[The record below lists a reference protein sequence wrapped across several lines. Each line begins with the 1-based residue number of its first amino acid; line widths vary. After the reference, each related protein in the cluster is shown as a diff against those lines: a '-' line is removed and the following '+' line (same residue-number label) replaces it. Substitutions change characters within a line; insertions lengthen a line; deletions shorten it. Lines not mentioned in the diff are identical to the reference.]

1 MTAPAPSLQ
10 HTLLAEAAE
19 LFQPLELL
27 ESAGAIVELLE
38 ELGWDFPA
46 PQFPATFPSIV
57 GEVEDVVEALQ
68 ELVEAADESGQRQA
82 AAQLVTK
89 VSALAVS
96 VGTLVSQFETALTQL
111 AAFRDNS
118 DLEDDLV
125 RRLLDYLVVAQLAA
139 AHPVVFR
146 VFELLGLAGWVETQ
160 AEPTRFRLATR
171 IARVEWERIPLLF
184 SDPAALAAEAY
195 DWGGD
200 FDADLFLARLT
211 ALLAATGLPGHP
223 LAQDPRLRSAL
234 GRTGTDDNS
243 WRFVLLR
250 EMGSAGV
257 AEAGLQ
263 ASGIPATSTKAKGLA
278 VFPYLAGTATLSA
291 QAGPMTLEMGG
302 SLSLDTGLAAI
313 LRPPADLVIQAN
325 MLTSPAPPTQA
336 AFFARARLGA
346 PGTKTILAGEAGKT
360 RVAMESFAL
369 GFKGE
374 KDPSREDFAV
384 ELDAKGLELAV
395 VPGDGDGFLQ
405 KVLPPEGIR
414 SEFDVLMGVST
425 IRGLYF
431 EGSAALEVTIPL
443 HVSIGGVIN
452 LDSIWLR
459 VGAAD
464 RELEIVAAVTGGL
477 KLGPIAASVE
487 RIGLKTLLDFPED
500 QDGNFGAVDA
510 QLGFKPP
517 DGMGLKV
524 GAGPVGGGGYL
535 FFDPK
540 NEQYA
545 GVLQLDFKAISLK
558 AIGLLTTRM
567 PDGSKGFSLL
577 IIITAEFPPIQLG
590 FGFTLNGVGGLV
602 GINRT
607 LVVDVLRAGIKTG
620 AVGSILFPKDPV
632 ANAPQLLSDLRA
644 IFPPAPDRVVFG
656 PMAKLG
662 WGSPTLISL
671 ELGIIIELP
680 SPVVLVILGRLSM
693 VLPDKEAPVLSLNM
707 DVLGIVEFEKGEAS
721 LDATLFDSRLVA
733 FTLTGD
739 MALRAGWGAQ
749 PHFELSV
756 GGFHPR
762 FEPPPRFPALDR
774 LALTLADSDNPRL
787 RLECYFALTSNSLQ
801 MGARLD
807 FHVHVDIALVGNLSV
822 DAYLGFDVLLRFTPF
837 SLEADMGASVSLKRN
852 GSPLLAIELDLHLT
866 GPGPWHAWGKALFDF
881 LGKRE
886 IPVDVTFG
894 DQAPPAP
901 LPESRP
907 QEELESALTDPGNW
921 SAQLPQSGGMLVTL
935 RELKPAQG
943 ELLTHPFGEIAV
955 RQRVVPLGVTIQKY
969 GASVPVGPRRFDIT
983 AVSVGGSD
991 VTDSSEAT
999 REHFA
1004 PGQFFELSDAEKLSR
1019 PGFEAMGAG
1028 TRFGAAGL
1036 SAPAG
1041 IETNFGYED
1050 IVVDVEPNTGFKQ
1063 RRPGAPRTYKPRAAV
1078 VAALAQAETV
1088 PPDQELEIALAEP
1101 VYAVA
1106 STGDLTEQAAV
1117 GATLADELT
1126 YTEATEVLRGHVVQ
1140 KPGERHEVQVV
1151 ASHEVVPA

>member
-1 MTAPAPSLQ
+1 VNPDFLRFLADELFRLVRPVVVATADEGQLAAYLEQHGWVVAPADLDAATAASSL
-10 HTLLAEAAE
+10 AI
-19 LFQPLELL
+19 
-27 ESAGAIVELLE
+27 AGDL
-38 ELGWDFPA
+38 
-46 PQFPATFPSIV
+46 S
-57 GEVEDVVEALQ
+57 
-68 ELVEAADESGQRQA
+68 A
-82 AAQLVTK
+82 AAQMASEIVLAPEGAVALDDYIGLVTSLQALIVTLTAAATNPAPTGVPQQAWSQVGDEMAERLVAAWLENYHPGAMSVLLALGVIVEELVDVGNTPGRVNYRRPVVDWERLPNALTNPTDLVK
-89 VSALAVS
+89 EVYGWGSATGLDTA
-96 VGTLVSQFETALTQL
+96 TLLHQLERSLQLGGLPASLEVPSGALLDDYFDSGSTHRAQARRVRVPIIGDDPPSQFEIALWVLPIPPAGNKSGSPDGLVISHEAAMSL
-111 AAFRDNS
+111 AAPPEAVMWPFTVE
-118 DLEDDLV
+118 LAGELLVDDLV
-125 RRLLDYLVVAQLAA
+125 RLELHPDSAKVELATGSVPQINAYASLSTGQPKLLFGSELSNALIAAPKAGFGVAGPLSD
-139 AHPVVFR
+139 PDFR
-146 VFELLGLAGWVETQ
+146 V
-160 AEPTRFRLATR
+160 
-171 IARVEWERIPLLF
+171 
-184 SDPAALAAEAY
+184 
-195 DWGGD
+195 
-200 FDADLFLARLT
+200 DL
-211 ALLAATGLPGHP
+211 
-223 LAQDPRLRSAL
+223 
-234 GRTGTDDNS
+234 
-243 WRFVLLR
+243 
-250 EMGSAGV
+250 
-257 AEAGLQ
+257 
-263 ASGIPATSTKAKGLA
+263 
-278 VFPYLAGTATLSA
+278 
-291 QAGPMTLEMGG
+291 
-302 SLSLDTGLAAI
+302 
-313 LRPPADLVIQAN
+313 
-325 MLTSPAPPTQA
+325 
-336 AFFARARLGA
+336 
-346 PGTKTILAGEAGKT
+346 
-360 RVAMESFAL
+360 AMEQGRVL
-369 GFKGE
+369 IDIGE
-374 KDPSREDFAV
+374 
-384 ELDAKGLELAV
+384 
-395 VPGDGDGFLQ
+395 GDGFLQ
-405 KVLPPEGIR
+405 KLLGSAPQEVA
-414 SEFDVLMGVST
+414 FDVALSWSSKT
-425 IRGLYF
+425 GLAF
-431 EGSAALEVTIPL
+431 KGKAVLK
-443 HVSIGGVIN
+443 
-452 LDSIWLR
+452 
-459 VGAAD
+459 
-464 RELEIVAAVTGGL
+464 LEIPINKELFILYLRSMSIALAAGTDGAGITLGVTADV
-477 KLGPIAASVE
+477 KLGPLAVSVE
-487 RIGLKTLLDFPED
+487 EVGVIVTFQPVPAGQPPGMFGNLDLGF
-500 QDGNFGAVDA
+500 
-510 QLGFKPP
+510 GFKPP
-517 DGMGLKV
+517 SGAGLALT
-524 GAGPVGGGGYL
+524 AGPVGGGGYL
-535 FFDPK
+535 FFDPM

-762 FEPPPRFPALDR
+762 FEPPPKFPALDR

-852 GSPLLAIELDLHLT
+852 GSPLMAIELDLHLT

-907 QEELESALTDPGNW
+907 QEELERALTDPGNW

-983 AVSVGGSD
+983 AVSVGGTD
-991 VTDSSEAT
+991 VTDSSETT

-1028 TRFGAAGL
+1028 TRFGAGGL
-1036 SAPAG
+1036 KAPTG
-1041 IETNFGYED
+1041 VETNFGYED
-1050 IVVDVEPNTGFKQ
+1050 IVIDVEPNTGFRQ
-1063 RRPGAPRTYKPRAAV
+1063 RRPGAPRTYTPRAAV
-1078 VAALAQAETV
+1078 VSALGQTGTVAPDKDLAIALAQ
-1088 PPDQELEIALAEP
+1088 P

-1106 STGDLTEQAAV
+1106 STGDLTEQAAL
-1117 GATLADELT
+1117 GATVADELT
-1126 YTEATEVLRGHVVQ
+1126 YTEAAEVLRAHIAQ
-1140 KPGERHEVQVV
+1140 KPGERHDVQVV